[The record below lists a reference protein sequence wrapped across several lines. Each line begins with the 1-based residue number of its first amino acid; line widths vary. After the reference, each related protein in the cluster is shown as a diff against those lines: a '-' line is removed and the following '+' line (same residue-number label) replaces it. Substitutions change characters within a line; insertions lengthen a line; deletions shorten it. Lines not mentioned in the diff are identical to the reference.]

1 MRIAGFLLLVAG
13 WVIVTAALFLLRAP
27 GPRAAFVVAGIAVQV
42 LGLIFAI
49 RSHRAMESKRD

>member
-13 WVIVTAALFLLRAP
+13 WLIVTAAIFLLHSA
-27 GPRAAFVVAGIAVQV
+27 GSRAAFVFAGIAVQI

-49 RSHRAMESKRD
+49 RTHRVLESERD